1 MLTPSVKRGGKRYS
15 FVSACDNDRSG
26 RGEYGDDHIRPT
38 GLFNQRNRIH
48 LFKVDQ
54 TMSDKQHGFVTEMTM
69 QQLHDLLL
77 GLLVQPFGRFIK
89 QYDWSVM

>member
-1 MLTPSVKRGGKRYS
+1 MVMTIFDQL
-15 FVSACDNDRSG
+15 A
-26 RGEYGDDHIRPT
+26 
-38 GLFNQRNRIH
+38 LFNQRNRIH

-69 QQLHDLLL
+69 QQLHDVLL

-89 QYDWSVM
+89 QYDWSVMQ